1 MQYNIEKPEIE
12 DDEDE
17 EDDNDYSF
25 GNKKKTIEEEDAIAS
40 RLINFHCHLYDYL
53 NKDIFWDT
61 L

>member
-17 EDDNDYSF
+17 EDVDDYSF

-40 RLINFHCHLYDYL
+40 RLINFHCHLVRL
-53 NKDIFWDT
+53 P
-61 L
+61 

>member
-17 EDDNDYSF
+17 EDDYSF

-40 RLINFHCHLYDYL
+40 RLINFHCHLVRL
-53 NKDIFWDT
+53 P
-61 L
+61 